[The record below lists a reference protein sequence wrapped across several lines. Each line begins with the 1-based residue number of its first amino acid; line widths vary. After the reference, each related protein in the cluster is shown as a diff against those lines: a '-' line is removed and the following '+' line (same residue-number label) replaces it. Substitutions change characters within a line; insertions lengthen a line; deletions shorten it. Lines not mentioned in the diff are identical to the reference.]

1 MDFSTLLIVAFGGAF
16 AIAWIIHYIPLD
28 IKMFGKLISPRLLVC
43 KLLAPFDATIT
54 FILVCGAWVGL
65 TASVVGI
72 YMMVY
77 NVLTGI
83 GISVGVVV
91 IKKFFI
97 PKWTKEFEMLCEV
110 KELKG

>member
-72 YMMVY
+72 YMMV
-77 NVLTGI
+77 
-83 GISVGVVV
+83 
-91 IKKFFI
+91 
-97 PKWTKEFEMLCEV
+97 
-110 KELKG
+110 